1 MPGPLNG
8 ITIIDLTTVLM
19 GPFATQHLGDMGAN
33 VLKIEPLKGD
43 VIRYSNQ
50 GRNHG
55 MSNLFLNNNRN
66 KRSIVLDL
74 KQQEGKAVLTK
85 LIQSGDVLVSN
96 VRPQAMNRLGLSY
109 EAVKKMNAEIIYVS
123 CFGFGQNGPYAKRA
137 AYDDIIQTM
146 VGVPHLFERAYD
158 EPPKFLPSNFCDRV
172 CGLTAVN
179 AVTTALFYRERTGKG
194 QLIEIPMYETMV
206 QFLMGDHLGGYTFEP
221 PQGTM
226 GYARIVNPNRKPYKT
241 KDGYLAM
248 LVYNDKHWAT
258 FLTLIGRA
266 DLVNQGI
273 FANVST
279 RGANIVEVYGFVRE
293 ILLQDT
299 TATWLQR
306 LENSDIPHTIVPTLE
321 DILENEHLQA
331 INFFPEYE
339 HPSEGKIRTT
349 AIPSQW
355 SVSQP
360 SLRLPPPRLGQH
372 SQAILVEYGYS
383 NKDIEQMVEKGITLL
398 DAGR

>member
-33 VLKIEPLKGD
+33 VIKVEPLKGD

-74 KQQEGKAVLTK
+74 KKKEGKSVLTK
-85 LIQSGDVLVSN
+85 LIITGDVLVSN
-96 VRPQAMNRLGLSY
+96 VRPQAMARLGLSY
-109 EAVKKMNAEIIYVS
+109 ADVKKINSSIIYVS
-123 CFGFGQNGPYAKRA
+123 CFGFGQHGPYAERA

-179 AVTTALFYRERTGKG
+179 AVTTALFYRERTGQG

-206 QFLMGDHLGGYTFEP
+206 QFLMGDHLGGHTFEP
-221 PQGTM
+221 PIGKM

-258 FLTLIGRA
+258 FLTLINRT
-266 DLVNQGI
+266 DLIGQGI
-273 FANVST
+273 FANVAA

-293 ILLQDT
+293 IMLQNST
-299 TATWLQR
+299 ETWLKR
-306 LENSDIPHTIVPTLE
+306 LKNADIPHTIVPTLE

-339 HPSEGKIRTT
+339 HPSEGKIRMT

-360 SLRLPPPRLGQH
+360 DIRLPAPRLGEH
-372 SQAILVEYGYS
+372 SREILADYGYS
-383 NKDIEQMVEKGITLL
+383 IKEIEQMIEKGITKV
-398 DAGR
+398 DNK

>member
-1 MPGPLNG
+1 MPGPLHG
-8 ITIIDLTTVLM
+8 ITVIDLTTVLM

-33 VLKIEPLKGD
+33 VIKVEPLKGD

-50 GRNHG
+50 GRNPG

-74 KQQEGKAVLTK
+74 KHHKGKAVLTK
-85 LIQSGDVLVSN
+85 LIATGDVLVSN
-96 VRPQAMNRLGLSY
+96 VRPQAMARLGLSY
-109 EAVKKMNAEIIYVS
+109 EAVKKINNSIIYVS

-179 AVTTALFYRERTGKG
+179 AVTTALFYRERTGQG
-194 QLIEIPMYETMV
+194 QLVEIPMYETMV
-206 QFLMGDHLGGYTFEP
+206 QFLMGDHLGGHTFEP
-221 PQGTM
+221 PMGKM

-248 LVYNDKHWAT
+248 LVYNDKQWAA
-258 FLTLIGRA
+258 FLKLIDRT
-266 DLVNQGI
+266 DLVGQGI
-273 FANVST
+273 FANMSL
-279 RGANIVEVYGFVRE
+279 RGANILEVYGFVRE
-293 ILLQDT
+293 IMAQYT
-299 TATWLQR
+299 TEVWLQK
-306 LENSDIPHTIVPTLE
+306 LKNADIPHTIVPTLE

-331 INFFPEYE
+331 VNFFPEYE

-355 SVSQP
+355 SVAQP
-360 SLRLPPPRLGQH
+360 NLRLPAPRLGEH
-372 SQAILVEYGYS
+372 SQEILEEYGYS
-383 NKDIEQMVEKGITLL
+383 VEEIEQMGKKGITLL
-398 DAGR
+398 DNC

>member
-1 MPGPLNG
+1 MPGPLHG
-8 ITIIDLTTVLM
+8 ITVIDLTTVLM

-33 VLKIEPLKGD
+33 VIKVEPTKGD
-43 VIRYSNQ
+43 VIRYSNH

-74 KQQEGKAVLTK
+74 KQEKGKAVLTK
-85 LIQSGDVLVSN
+85 LIQSGDVIVSN
-96 VRPQAMNRLGLSY
+96 VRPHAMARLGLSY
-109 EAVKKMNAEIIYVS
+109 EEVKKMKSDIIYVS

-179 AVTTALFYRERTGKG
+179 AVTTALFYRERTGQG
-194 QLIEIPMYETMV
+194 QLVEIPMYETMV
-206 QFLMGDHLGGYTFEP
+206 QFLMGDHLGGHTFEP
-221 PQGTM
+221 PIGKM
-226 GYARIVNPNRKPYKT
+226 GYARIVNPNRKPYQT

-248 LVYNDKHWAT
+248 LVYNNKQWAA
-258 FLTLIGRA
+258 FLELINRTDLIG
-266 DLVNQGI
+266 QGI
-273 FANVST
+273 FADMSS

-293 ILLQDT
+293 VVIQHST
-299 TATWLQR
+299 STWLQR
-306 LENSDIPHTIVPTLE
+306 LKNTDIPHTIVPTLE

-331 INFFPEYE
+331 VNFFPEYE

-360 SLRLPPPRLGQH
+360 ELRLPPPQLGEH
-372 SQAILVEYGYS
+372 SQEILTEYGYS
-383 NKDIEQMVEKGITLL
+383 PKEIEQLADMGITLL
-398 DAGR
+398 EN